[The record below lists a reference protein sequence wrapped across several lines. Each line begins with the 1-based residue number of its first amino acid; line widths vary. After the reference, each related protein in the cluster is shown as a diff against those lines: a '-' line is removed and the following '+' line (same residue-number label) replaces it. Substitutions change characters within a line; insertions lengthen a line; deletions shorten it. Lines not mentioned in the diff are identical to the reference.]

1 MKIQDDFLDLKE
13 FLEIQSNIM
22 HGDFAWFF
30 SDGIDFHGDNKFQLC
45 HTLYASGQPT
55 SPYFERINPI
65 LKKINPMSIW
75 RIKVNLITKT
85 SNIVEN
91 EFHVDMSGVSEER
104 MQHWTTSIFY
114 INSNDGYTEFEDGT
128 KVESVKNRIISFPS
142 NTKHRGTSC
151 TNQKAR
157 IAINFNYFDNKE
169 QDNDIN

>member
-30 SDGIDFHGDNKFQLC
+30 SDGIDFNGDNKFQLC

-55 SPYFERINPI
+55 SPYFERIKPI

>member
-30 SDGIDFHGDNKFQLC
+30 SDGIDFNGDNKFQLC

-75 RIKVNLITKT
+75 RI
-85 SNIVEN
+85 
-91 EFHVDMSGVSEER
+91 
-104 MQHWTTSIFY
+104 
-114 INSNDGYTEFEDGT
+114 
-128 KVESVKNRIISFPS
+128 
-142 NTKHRGTSC
+142 
-151 TNQKAR
+151 
-157 IAINFNYFDNKE
+157 
-169 QDNDIN
+169 

>member
-1 MKIQDDFLDLKE
+1 
-13 FLEIQSNIM
+13 
-22 HGDFAWFF
+22 
-30 SDGIDFHGDNKFQLC
+30 
-45 HTLYASGQPT
+45 
-55 SPYFERINPI
+55 
-65 LKKINPMSIW
+65 MSIW

-151 TNQKAR
+151 TNQKTR

>member
-30 SDGIDFHGDNKFQLC
+30 SDGIDFNGDNKFQLC

-55 SPYFERINPI
+55 SPYFERIKPI

-114 INSNDGYTEFEDGT
+114 INSNDGYTRIGSEKVKSIENTGVLFESSQT
-128 KVESVKNRIISFPS
+128 HNS
-142 NTKHRGTSC
+142 TTC
-151 TNQKAR
+151 TNAKLR
-157 IAINFNYFDNKE
+157 LTINVNYW
-169 QDNDIN
+169 